1 MASEFMI
8 SNDLRDNKINPTS
21 WTGDF
26 GVNSNGF
33 PKSLRV
39 DGKTVVSAIDETP
52 MEDQAELRVRPIGDA
67 GNVYLKTISASAPN
81 GIFTARKLEYSDGR
95 VTWYRPGLQPKKTE
109 GIFPVNIKDQDN
121 LFIILAIVSLGVLF
135 LLRNK

>member
-39 DGKTVVSAIDETP
+39 DGKTAVSAIDETP
-52 MEDQAELRVRPIGDA
+52 MEYQDELRVRPIGDA

-95 VTWYRPGLQPKKTE
+95 VTWYRPGLQQKKSE
-109 GIFPVNIKDQDN
+109 GIFPVNIKDSDN
-121 LFIILAIVSLGVLF
+121 LFILLAIVSLGVLV

>member
-39 DGKTVVSAIDETP
+39 DGKTAVSAIDETP
-52 MEDQAELRVRPIGDA
+52 MEEQEELRVRPIGDT
-67 GNVYLKTISASAPN
+67 GNIYLKTTSASAPN

-95 VTWYRPGLQPKKTE
+95 VTWYRPGLQPKKP
-109 GIFPVNIKDQDN
+109 GGFLPVSIKDQDN
-121 LFIILAIVSLGVLF
+121 LFIILAIASLGLLF